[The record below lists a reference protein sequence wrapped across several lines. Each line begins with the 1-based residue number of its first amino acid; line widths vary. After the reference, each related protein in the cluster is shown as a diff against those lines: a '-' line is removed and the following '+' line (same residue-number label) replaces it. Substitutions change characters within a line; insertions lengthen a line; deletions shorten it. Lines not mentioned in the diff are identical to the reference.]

1 MNREEMLGRLGD
13 PAFTWDLIVVGGGAT
28 GLGVAVDAASR
39 GYGVLLLERGDFSS
53 GTSSRSTKLIHGG
66 VRYLQQ
72 GNLSL
77 VLEAL
82 RERGLLQRNAPHLV
96 ANLRFVVP
104 NYEWWEAPFYGVG
117 LKLYD
122 LMAGKHGFGA
132 SRYLSREETIERL
145 PTIETEGLRGGII
158 YHDGQFDDARL
169 AINLAQTAAENGAT
183 VLNYAKVTALL
194 KSDDLVAGVE
204 WHDVETGEVYEAR
217 ARAVVNATGAFS
229 DELRLLDDTRAQP
242 IISPSQGV
250 HIVLDRAFLPGNDAI
265 MVPHTD
271 DGRIIFMIP
280 WNGRIVVGT
289 TDTPIAE
296 ATPEPEAEEGE
307 VEFLLETSARYLI
320 RNPTRADVLSVFVG
334 IRPLVKGGAGEAG
347 AALSREHTVSVSKS
361 GLVTIAGGKWTT
373 YRKMAQDTV
382 DLAATVGG
390 LPERPCRT
398 EELRIHGCDEKASEH
413 GPLAVY
419 GSDAPA
425 LRHLVAEDPRLA
437 EPLHP
442 SFSHCAGEVVW
453 SVRHE
458 MARSVTDVLARRTRV
473 LLLDARAGI
482 EIAPRVAELMARE
495 LGRDD
500 AWILGQLR
508 EFHSLAERSLLA

>member
-13 PAFTWDLIVVGGGAT
+13 PAFVWDLVVVGGGAT

-39 GYGVLLLERGDFSS
+39 GYGVLLLERGDFAS

-82 RERGLLQRNAPHLV
+82 RERGLLQRNAPHLI

-132 SRYLSREETIERL
+132 SHYLSRAETIERL

-183 VLNYAKVTALL
+183 VLNYAKVTGLR
-194 KSDDLVAGVE
+194 KSDGLVAGVE
-204 WHDVETGEVYEAR
+204 WQDEETGVVYEAR
-217 ARAVVNATGAFS
+217 AHAVVNATGAFS
-229 DELRLLDDTRAQP
+229 DAVRRLDDPGAQP
-242 IISPSQGV
+242 IMMPSQGV

-280 WNGRIVVGT
+280 WNGRVVVGT
-289 TDTPIAE
+289 TDTPISE
-296 ATPEPEAEEGE
+296 ATSEPEPEDGE
-307 VEFLLETSARYLI
+307 LEFLLETSARYLL
-320 RNPTRADVLSVFVG
+320 RDPTRADVRAVFVG
-334 IRPLVKGGAGEAG
+334 IRPLVKGGGDEAG

-382 DLAATVGG
+382 DLAAAVGG

-398 EELRIHGCDEKASEH
+398 EELRIHGYDESAAEH
-413 GPLAVY
+413 GSLAVY

-425 LRHLVAEDPRLA
+425 LQRLLAEDPRLA
-437 EPLHP
+437 ELLHP
-442 SFSHCAGEVVW
+442 AFAHCAGEVVW

-458 MARSVTDVLARRTRV
+458 MARSVIDVLARRMRV
-473 LLLDARAGI
+473 LFLDTRAGI
-482 EIAPRVAELMARE
+482 EIAPRVAELMAGE
-495 LGRDD
+495 LGRDA
-500 AWILGQLR
+500 AWIQGQLR
-508 EFHSLAERSLLA
+508 EFRSLAERSLLQ